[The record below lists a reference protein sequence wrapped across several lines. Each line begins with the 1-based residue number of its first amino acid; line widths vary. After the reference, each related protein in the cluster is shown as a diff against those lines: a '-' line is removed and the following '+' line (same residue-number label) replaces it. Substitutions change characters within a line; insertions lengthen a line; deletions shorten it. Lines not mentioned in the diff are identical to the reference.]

1 LNFAFRLALLTHKLS
16 ARNEGGGSAVGG
28 GGVGGSCGG
37 VVSGGGGD
45 GAVVVASGGGG
56 GGGAASTR
64 LGPIL
69 VSPRQKGNQLLSLF
83 RNVPWRFEDGIT
95 PDFILGASACAL
107 FVQVKFHLLKAGY
120 VEKRL
125 KGIPR
130 TGPGSFKLR
139 LLIVQRDVD
148 ENDGALLEL
157 TRLSLAHECT
167 LLVAASLE
175 DAARLLETVKMYEH
189 KPAAVIQERL
199 DESHVVRAQEALTT
213 VRSVNKTDALTLL
226 SAFPNVAGVLTAS
239 EAELA
244 VLPGLGDKKIAYLR
258 EVFNTPFLGRAEGEG

>member
-1 LNFAFRLALLTHKLS
+1 MS
-16 ARNEGGGSAVGG
+16 AA
-28 GGVGGSCGG
+28 
-37 VVSGGGGD
+37 
-45 GAVVVASGGGG
+45 AAAA
-56 GGGAASTR
+56 GGGAVRGAPAAAGPTGGALSTR

-69 VSPRQKGNQLLSLF
+69 VSPRQKGNPLLSLF

-107 FVQVKFHLLKAGY
+107 FVQVKYHLLKADY

-125 KGIPR
+125 RGIPR
-130 TGPGSFKLR
+130 SGPGSFKLR
-139 LLIVQRDVD
+139 LRVVQRDVE

-167 LLVAASLE
+167 LLVASSLE
-175 DAARLLETVKMYEH
+175 DAARLIETVKVYEH

-213 VRSVNKTDALTLL
+213 VRSVNKTDAITLL
-226 SAFPNVAGVLTAS
+226 SAFPNVAAVLTAS
-239 EAELA
+239 EADLA
-244 VLPGLGDKKIAYLR
+244 GLPGLGDKKIKYLR
-258 EVFNTPFLGRAEGEG
+258 EVFNTPFMGGRGEEEG